1 MKQTNKELKED
12 KESQKAVLL
21 ISNGDE
27 KEGKKKKSSLVI
39 ERRERVVGLSCNK
52 IFPTILAHLSI
63 STFLAA
69 GQETGVRCHEK
80 RVRQIRPEDVGG
92 HIASGEAPS
101 CSSCNS
107 SPRIADS
114 SIPRRRIAENN
125 IADLEKQP
133 GYYSDYS
140 DVVVVEDDDHDYS
153 NESSAWGHWDAH
165 IQSLLPLHNTMA
177 STCLTSHF
185 SISARGWVMWEVIQ
199 LLKRVPQHI
208 HTGNVLG
215 CFRDYEQHY

>member
-1 MKQTNKELKED
+1 MPLKT
-12 KESQKAVLL
+12 
-21 ISNGDE
+21 
-27 KEGKKKKSSLVI
+27 
-39 ERRERVVGLSCNK
+39 
-52 IFPTILAHLSI
+52 PLSI
-63 STFLAA
+63 QTDFS
-69 GQETGVRCHEK
+69 K
-80 RVRQIRPEDVGG
+80 GG

-208 HTGNVLG
+208 HTETTSSTIEWALTELLCNPETLPESEKRGGFERGRWKRRHQNSRRVLHRRL
-215 CFRDYEQHY
+215 CPLFSRIY